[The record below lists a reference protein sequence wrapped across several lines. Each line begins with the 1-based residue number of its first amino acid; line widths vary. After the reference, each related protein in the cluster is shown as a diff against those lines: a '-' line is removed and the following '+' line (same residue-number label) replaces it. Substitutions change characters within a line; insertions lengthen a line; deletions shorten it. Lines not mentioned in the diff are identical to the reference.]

1 MDPKLMKENRKGA
14 LTPCLLSAAFFS
26 ALGSSFLYG
35 YNLSV
40 VNAPAKFIK
49 AFYNRT
55 WVERYSEPIAAETLT
70 LLWSITVSI
79 FSIGGLVGAL
89 SVSLII
95 KVLGRRGTLLLNNLF
110 ALVAALLLSLGQTS
124 RSFEMLIIGRLIVGV
139 DSGIALSAL
148 PMYLGEISPKHLRGF
163 IGQFNS
169 ILICLGVFTGQVLGL
184 PELLGQVREGFY
196 EFNRMPQGVTNA
208 PSTFQRLMDKCMGQL
223 NLKEVLVFIDDLS
236 LCTNT

>member
-139 DSGIALSAL
+139 DSECSGVLAWLSPDPSFFFL
-148 PMYLGEISPKHLRGF
+148 FLGDGF
-163 IGQFNS
+163 
-169 ILICLGVFTGQVLGL
+169 GVVDRVVDGVAGMMEEAVVDGVVGLVEEVVVGVGGLFEEAVVGLTGGVVGGL
-184 PELLGQVREGFY
+184 VEEAG
-196 EFNRMPQGVTNA
+196 A
-208 PSTFQRLMDKCMGQL
+208 D
-223 NLKEVLVFIDDLS
+223 
-236 LCTNT
+236 